1 VENLVARGYSREL
14 DPANNGA
21 DVIVFPA
28 KIGLENDYY
37 IYYPGWCSSW
47 GWWGGWGGWG
57 GCWGWYYPGWVGQ
70 GSYETGTVILAM
82 MDPEKLETVGDT
94 LRAAMVWTGALSGI
108 LAGTSSEQ
116 RIRSGI
122 NQAFTQSPYL
132 GAQ

>member
-1 VENLVARGYSREL
+1 
-14 DPANNGA
+14 
-21 DVIVFPA
+21 
-28 KIGLENDYY
+28 
-37 IYYPGWCSSW
+37 
-47 GWWGGWGGWG
+47 
-57 GCWGWYYPGWVGQ
+57 
-70 GSYETGTVILAM
+70 